1 MASPAW
7 EKADF
12 EAGMALLKQSVTKLT
27 NILEGLP
34 EMPFSTME
42 YMLLCTYVRW
52 LNYKV
57 MVRWLSRFFH
67 YLDRYFVTRKSLPP
81 VTEAGMTCF
90 RDLIGFGSPE
100 CYEVDFEAPMLQDT
114 AAYYSRKASKWI
126 IEDSCPEYML
136 KAEERLKQEKDRVDH
151 YLHTSTEQKLLE
163 IKCIEAF
170 KKFYDSST
178 KNRRLTWI
186 YSLGTCNINAKFDAK
201 SIELT
206 VATYQAAVLLLF
218 NSADRLSYA
227 EIKAQLNLTD
237 DDVVRVLHSLSCAR
251 YKILKKTPTTDTV
264 SPNDVFEFNSR
275 FTDRMRRIKVKVKKK
290 VSFLSLFD

>member
-12 EAGMALLKQSVTKLT
+12 EAGMALLNQSVTKLT

-42 YMLLCTYVRW
+42 YMLLCTYRW

-90 RDLIGFGSPE
+90 RDL
-100 CYEVDFEAPMLQDT
+100 
-114 AAYYSRKASKWI
+114 
-126 IEDSCPEYML
+126 
-136 KAEERLKQEKDRVDH
+136 AEERLKQEKDRVDH